1 MSKRERPAAQTTV
14 LRFGRFTLCIAGS
27 VRRPSKTADSAT
39 LTVLNMSN
47 ARAAFPGAHPRLE
60 RITGRATGT
69 RPDYPR
75 IADWSGDLRDQ
86 SERSDD
92 RLPHEI
98 FRLPVQEARTKA
110 RQFLN
115 ESPAG
120 GYTTI
125 IENWRQLSDGQIEFT
140 IRRLPTGPGGGF

>member
-1 MSKRERPAAQTTV
+1 LARNRNARRSLPYGEHGKGPRLSPNIEIDAM
-14 LRFGRFTLCIAGS
+14 
-27 VRRPSKTADSAT
+27 RRPH
-39 LTVLNMSN
+39 
-47 ARAAFPGAHPRLE
+47 G
-60 RITGRATGT
+60 
-69 RPDYPR
+69 
-75 IADWSGDLRDQ
+75 IADWSRDHRDQ

>member
-1 MSKRERPAAQTTV
+1 M
-14 LRFGRFTLCIAGS
+14 
-27 VRRPSKTADSAT
+27 RRPH
-39 LTVLNMSN
+39 
-47 ARAAFPGAHPRLE
+47 G
-60 RITGRATGT
+60 
-69 RPDYPR
+69 
-75 IADWSGDLRDQ
+75 IADWSRELRDQ

-92 RLPHEI
+92 RLPHEN

-140 IRRLPTGPGGGF
+140 IRRLPTASGTNSISPLAPR